1 MILKRALFT
10 LQRISLKIRK
20 PSPNL
25 NRLFEMPYIMLTL
38 YTLKLSGKY
47 DLEM

>member
-1 MILKRALFT
+1 MILKRTLFT

-25 NRLFEMPYIMLTL
+25 NGLFEMPYIMLTL
-38 YTLKLSGKY
+38 YILKLSGKY

>member
-25 NRLFEMPYIMLTL
+25 NWPYIMLTL
-38 YTLKLSGKY
+38 YTLKMSGKY